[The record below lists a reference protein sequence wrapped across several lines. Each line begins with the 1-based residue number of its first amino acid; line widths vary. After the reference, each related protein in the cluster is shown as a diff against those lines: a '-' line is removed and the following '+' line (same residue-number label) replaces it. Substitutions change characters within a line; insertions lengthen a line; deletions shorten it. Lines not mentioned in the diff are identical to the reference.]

1 MNRKEEILH
10 QQISEAWNNSHR
22 KVDGELAYS
31 QRQRLICNW
40 TNSESGRGGNKART
54 MGVKKGIADWQYLG
68 SGGVTIWIELK
79 TEEGSQSSEQKEFQI
94 LCLLLGHQYHICRDY
109 YAFWEILGIGP
120 PFLISHLL
128 TK

>member
-22 KVDGELAYS
+22 QADGPVAFS
-31 QRQRLICNW
+31 DRQRLICNW

-54 MGVKKGIADWQYLG
+54 MGVKKGISDWVYMDTYG
-68 SGGVTIWIELK
+68 KVIWIELK
-79 TEEGSQSSEQKEFQI
+79 TDEGGQSREQI
-94 LCLLLGHQYHICRDY
+94 LFEALCNRYGHSYYICRSY
-109 YAFWEILGIGP
+109 SQFWNILGIP
-120 PFLISHLL
+120 EPFPIDKLL